1 MNRLSY
7 AALQTPLFGLLFLI
21 FLQLLTEFVAAI
33 YAFGLLGV
41 SIPVEIVAVLLLFSP
56 LLLFLLPHGLSP
68 FWLRLLP
75 LLVLVA
81 RGALPLLSTRER
93 LFVAGLGIA
102 LFLFWLPAW
111 LAAAARRRE
120 AWATAWTLGAGLLL
134 AVGLSTLLRVLGAGL
149 DASTSGGQ
157 SWLAWLLVVVVALLL
172 PALPVAPGDDTEEKR
187 QALSFAG
194 WARRVLLVAGLVA
207 VLAQLYFGFA
217 APHVIARWVEMAPL
231 PILGL
236 LALATAVWALVL
248 AQPRWRAVL
257 TPRVL
262 WLLTLFFA
270 VFLAVTLELWQVW
283 FPPNPGSYPLRS
295 PAIPGWYLIPL
306 LIALLVA
313 PVLYA
318 DFIVLA
324 ASLLSRRPTPRL
336 LAGAF
341 GLGSLL
347 LLLLIF
353 AHVFTTVYDY
363 IPVAGPLF
371 RDRFWLVG
379 PLPAFALSVAL
390 LAVRNGREEE
400 TVAGRPW
407 RWALPLVAVLLGAT
421 ALLGEALRSPALPAT
436 AAGPTL
442 RVLTYNI
449 QQGYDA
455 SGERDYD
462 AQLAVLRE
470 ADADVIGLQE
480 SDAARIANGNDDL
493 VRYYA
498 EALDYYSYYGP
509 SPVVGTFGI
518 ALLSRTPLIDPQT
531 FYMYSEGEQ
540 TATIVAGV
548 ETESGRCQIYV
559 THLGNGGPL
568 VQQQAILRRIG
579 AGQGV
584 VLMGDFNFRP
594 ETEQYALTT
603 QTLVD
608 AWASAGGQPDAGW
621 LDPAQRID
629 HIFVS
634 PDVTVEEARYLET
647 EASDHPPLVA
657 EVRCESE

>member
-194 WARRVLLVAGLVA
+194 WARPARGRARR

-217 APHVIARWVEMAPL
+217 APPRHHWVEMAPL

-248 AQPRWRAVL
+248 AALAAVL

-262 WLLTLFFA
+262 CADPLFRR
-270 VFLAVTLELWQVW
+270 V
-283 FPPNPGSYPLRS
+283 PGGDAGAGRS
-295 PAIPGWYLIPL
+295 GSAESGQLPAISGHSWWYLIPL
-306 LIALLVA
+306 LIAAAGARALRRLHR
-313 PVLYA
+313 
-318 DFIVLA
+318 LA
-324 ASLLSRRPTPRL
+324 ASLLSPAPPRL
-336 LAGAF
+336 LAGAI

-421 ALLGEALRSPALPAT
+421 ALLGEAVRSPALPAT

-498 EALDYYSYYGP
+498 EALDYYSYGP

-518 ALLSRTPLIDPQT
+518 ALLSRTPLIDP
-531 FYMYSEGEQ
+531 
-540 TATIVAGV
+540 
-548 ETESGRCQIYV
+548 
-559 THLGNGGPL
+559 GPSTCT
-568 VQQQAILRRIG
+568 VRASRRRR
-579 AGQGV
+579 
-584 VLMGDFNFRP
+584 L
-594 ETEQYALTT
+594 
-603 QTLVD
+603 
-608 AWASAGGQPDAGW
+608 
-621 LDPAQRID
+621 
-629 HIFVS
+629 
-634 PDVTVEEARYLET
+634 
-647 EASDHPPLVA
+647 
-657 EVRCESE
+657 